1 MTKNEFTISDRKK
14 AILLDSVERYIDNA
28 IPITSSNVQENSFKN
43 LSSATLRNELNA
55 LEELGFLKQLHTS
68 GGRVPTTK
76 AYRFYVNN
84 LFADGV
90 MDSNKFGVIK
100 DRFTKR
106 SAYLKE
112 VLNDL
117 AKYISN
123 VTSYPTF
130 VVTKGYQELII
141 KGVNIIPLITGQ
153 GLVLFQT
160 DAGVINN
167 TITLNENVT
176 EENCKDASKFL
187 TNSFYNKSIKE
198 IFEHI
203 DEYSKMFTEK
213 IDNYQN
219 LFNSLIQVL
228 EGYVNNGMSFLTSA
242 NTTKLLE
249 KPEYKDINNA
259 KKFLNILENEE
270 EIKNIIDT
278 MDNNED
284 DEIIF
289 TIGDENLDEKYSDY
303 SIIQANYTLG
313 NGVVTKIGVL
323 GPERMDYAKIASALK
338 YVVDE
343 MKKD

>member
-1 MTKNEFTISDRKK
+1 MSNEEFTLSERKQN
-14 AILLDSVERYIDNA
+14 ILLDAVERYIDNA
-28 IPITSSNVQENSFKN
+28 IPITSSNVQENSFNN

-55 LEELGFLKQLHTS
+55 LEELGYLKQLHTS
-68 GGRVPTTK
+68 GGRIPTTK

-84 LFADGV
+84 LFSNGNIDA
-90 MDSNKFGVIK
+90 NKFEIVK
-100 DRFTKR
+100 ERFTKR

-130 VVTKGYQELII
+130 VVTKGYQDLVI
-141 KGVNIIPLITGQ
+141 KGVNIIPLVTGQ

-160 DAGVINN
+160 DAGLINN
-167 TITLNENVT
+167 TISLNENVT

-187 TNSFYNKSIKE
+187 TASFYNKTIKE
-198 IFEHI
+198 IFENI
-203 DEYSKMFTEK
+203 DEYSKSFNK
-213 IDNYQN
+213 QIDNYQN

-228 EGYVNNGMSFLTSA
+228 EGYVNNGMSFLTSS

-270 EIKNIIDT
+270 EIKNIMQT
-278 MDNNED
+278 MDNNNTND
-284 DEIIF
+284 IVF
-289 TIGDENLDEKYSDY
+289 TIGEENLDKKYSDY

-343 MKKD
+343 MKKN

>member
-1 MTKNEFTISDRKK
+1 MEKNEFTLSERKNN
-14 AILLDSVERYIDNA
+14 ILLDAVERYIDNA

-68 GGRVPTTK
+68 GGRIPTTK
-76 AYRFYVNN
+76 AYRYYVNN
-84 LFADGV
+84 LFKGGNIDA
-90 MDSNKFGVIK
+90 SKFGTVK
-100 DRFTKR
+100 ERFTKR

-117 AKYISN
+117 AKYISS

-130 VVTKGYQELII
+130 VMTKGYQELVI
-141 KGVNIIPLITGQ
+141 KGVNIIPLISGQ

-160 DAGVINN
+160 DAGLINN
-167 TITLNENVT
+167 TISLSEEIT

-187 TNSFYNKSIKE
+187 TSSFYNKTIKD

-203 DEYSKMFTEK
+203 DDYSNSFNNQ
-213 IDNYQN
+213 IDSYQN

-228 EGYVNNGMSFLTSA
+228 EGYVNNGMSFLTNS

-249 KPEYKDINNA
+249 KPEYKDINSA

-270 EIKNIIDT
+270 EIKNI
-278 MDNNED
+278 MDSMD
-284 DEIIF
+284 DNSTNDIVF
-289 TIGDENLDEKYSDY
+289 TIGDENLDKKYSDY

>member
-1 MTKNEFTISDRKK
+1 MESKDFVLSDRKK

-28 IPITSSNVQENSFKN
+28 MPITSSNVQENSFKN

-84 LFADGV
+84 LFKGGV
-90 MDSNKFGVIK
+90 MDSSKFGTIK

-112 VLNDL
+112 ILGDL

-130 VVTKGYQELII
+130 VVSKGYQELVI
-141 KGVNIIPLITGQ
+141 KGVNIIPLVTGQ

-160 DAGVINN
+160 DAGLINN
-167 TITLNENVT
+167 TISLGEEIT

-187 TNSFYNKSIKE
+187 TNSFYDKSIRE

-203 DEYSKMFTEK
+203 DDYSKSFNEK

-228 EGYVNNGMSFLTSA
+228 EGYVNNGMSFLTST

-249 KPEYKDINNA
+249 KPEYKDINSA

-270 EIKNIIDT
+270 EIKNIMET
-278 MDNNED
+278 MDSNSED
-284 DEIIF
+284 DIVF
-289 TIGDENLDEKYSDY
+289 TIGDENLDKKYSDY

-323 GPERMDYAKIASALK
+323 GPERMDYAKIAGALK

>member
-1 MTKNEFTISDRKK
+1 MEKNEFTLSERKNN
-14 AILLDSVERYIDNA
+14 ILLDAVERYIDNA

-68 GGRVPTTK
+68 GGRIPTTK
-76 AYRFYVNN
+76 AYRYYVNN
-84 LFADGV
+84 LFKGGNIDA
-90 MDSNKFGVIK
+90 SKFGTVK
-100 DRFTKR
+100 ERFTKR

-130 VVTKGYQELII
+130 VMTKGYQDLII
-141 KGVNIIPLITGQ
+141 KGVNIIPLISGQ

-160 DAGVINN
+160 DAGLINN
-167 TITLNENVT
+167 TISLNEEIS

-187 TNSFYNKSIKE
+187 TSSFYNKTIKD

-203 DEYSKMFTEK
+203 DEYSNSFNNQ
-213 IDNYQN
+213 IDSYQN

-228 EGYVNNGMSFLTSA
+228 EGYVNNGMSFLTNS

-249 KPEYKDINNA
+249 KPEYKDINSA

-270 EIKNIIDT
+270 EIKNI
-278 MDNNED
+278 MDSMDQSSTND
-284 DEIIF
+284 IVF
-289 TIGDENLDEKYSDY
+289 TIGDENLDKKYSDY

>member
-1 MTKNEFTISDRKK
+1 MGTNEFVLSDRKK
-14 AILLDSVERYIDNA
+14 AILLDAVERYIDNA
-28 IPITSSNVQENSFKN
+28 IPITSSNVQENSFNN

-76 AYRFYVNN
+76 AYRYYVNN
-84 LFADGV
+84 LFSDGV
-90 MDSNKFGVIK
+90 MDSSKFGIIK

-112 VLNDL
+112 ILGDL
-117 AKYISN
+117 AKYISD

-130 VVTKGYQELII
+130 VMTKGYQDLII
-141 KGVNIIPLITGQ
+141 KGVNIIPLISGQ

-160 DAGVINN
+160 DAGLINN
-167 TITLNENVT
+167 TITLSDNVT

-187 TNSFYNKSIKE
+187 TTSFYDKSIKE

-203 DEYSKMFTEK
+203 DDYSKVFNEK
-213 IDNYQN
+213 IDNYQH

-228 EGYVNNGMSFLTSA
+228 EGYVNNGMSFLTSS

-249 KPEYKDINNA
+249 RPEYKDINNA

-270 EIKNIIDT
+270 EIKNIMETTDT
-278 MDNNED
+278 CSD
-284 DEIIF
+284 DIVF
-289 TIGDENLDEKYSDY
+289 TIGDENLDKKYSDY

-343 MKKD
+343 MKK

>member
-1 MTKNEFTISDRKK
+1 MEKNEFTLSERKNN
-14 AILLDSVERYIDNA
+14 ILLDAVERYIDNA

-68 GGRVPTTK
+68 GGRIPTTK
-76 AYRFYVNN
+76 AYRYYVNN
-84 LFADGV
+84 LFKGGNIDA
-90 MDSNKFGVIK
+90 SKFGTVK
-100 DRFTKR
+100 ERFTKR

-117 AKYISN
+117 AKYISS

-130 VVTKGYQELII
+130 VMTKGYQDLII
-141 KGVNIIPLITGQ
+141 KGVNIIPLISGQ

-160 DAGVINN
+160 DAGLINN
-167 TITLNENVT
+167 TISLSEEIT

-187 TNSFYNKSIKE
+187 TSSFYNKTIKD

-203 DEYSKMFTEK
+203 DEYSNSFNNQ
-213 IDNYQN
+213 IDSYQN

-228 EGYVNNGMSFLTSA
+228 EGYVNNGMSFLTNS

-249 KPEYKDINNA
+249 KPEYKDINSA

-270 EIKNIIDT
+270 EIKNI
-278 MDNNED
+278 MDSMD
-284 DEIIF
+284 DNSTNDIVF
-289 TIGDENLDEKYSDY
+289 TIGDENLDKKYSDY

-323 GPERMDYAKIASALK
+323 GPERMDYAKIAGALK

-343 MKKD
+343 MKKE